1 METRFKVTTDISKL
15 EFRTVDLVD
24 PTLFNVTSAAPLFQ
38 GEWLKWDGAGLDR
51 AAAHIL
57 LNDMCFPLID
67 QEYEYGARALGSVST
82 IWSSTFE
89 FLTQLYDTANAP
101 ATIGAP
107 CYVGEIIFPVGG
119 AIPRMIIEDGTTG
132 GGAGVQKIIARVTA
146 VAANGF
152 IKAIRIWT

>member
-51 AAAHIL
+51 DAAHIAA
-57 LNDMCFPLID
+57 NDMCFPLVD
-67 QEYEYGARALGSVST
+67 QEYEYGARALWAVST
-82 IWSSTFE
+82 IWSSSFE

-101 ATIGAP
+101 ATIGAA
-107 CYVGEIIFPVGG
+107 CYVSEVIFPVGG
-119 AIPRMIIEDGTTG
+119 AIPRMIIDDSSG
-132 GGAGVQKIIARVTA
+132 GGAKIIARVTA

>member
-24 PTLFNVTSAAPLFQ
+24 PTLFDVASAAPLFQ
-38 GEWLKWDGAGLDR
+38 GEWLKLNAAGLARDV
-51 AAAHIL
+51 AHIL
-57 LNDMCFPLID
+57 VGHMCFPVID
-67 QEYEYGARALGSVST
+67 QEYTYDARALGSVST
-82 IWSSTFE
+82 IWASTFE
-89 FLTQLYDTANAP
+89 FLTSVYDVATAP

-107 CYVGEIIFPVGG
+107 CYVAEIAFPLGSG
-119 AIPRMIIEDGTTG
+119 INRMVISSGTGT
-132 GGAGVQKIIARVTA
+132 KIIARVTA